1 MNLTKEEKQQI
12 IDLHFNKKKS
22 QNEIVSI
29 TGINK
34 RWVNETCKS
43 YASMKEL
50 SGLGSTEAT
59 PQVTLFPSTTNF
71 KPAPKNFDQTTP
83 NQTHQQS
90 NWGYPSSNTYELEYK
105 DRRIKDL
112 ETDKSDLRRKLEA
125 VENELASKA
134 KELQLLQLDHRTIEK
149 NHDLEIKFMQKM
161 QELDKKPSTVDKI
174 LGNDTVVKLGLAG
187 LMGKMGMG
195 EAAVSILGGVPPTPQ
210 MDVPQVPTHPLAFN
224 TQYSETLNL
233 IYQVIASMP
242 EKHLD
247 TLMNILAILLSM
259 PESID
264 NTLVA
269 LKAKVEKTKQQ
280 QQLNT
285 QA

>member
-1 MNLTKEEKQQI
+1 MNLTKEQKQNI
-12 IDLHFNKKKS
+12 IDLHFKQMKS

-34 RWVNETCKS
+34 RWVNEICKA

-59 PQVTLFPSTTNF
+59 PQVTLFPSTTNL

-125 VENELASKA
+125 IENELASKA

-149 NHDLEIKFMQKM
+149 NHDFEIKFMQKM
-161 QELDKKPSTVDKI
+161 QELDKKPSIADKI
-174 LGNDTVVKLGLAG
+174 LGNDTVLKLGLAG

-195 EAAVSILGGVPPTPQ
+195 EAAASILGGVPPTPV
-210 MDVPQVPTHPLAFN
+210 MDMPEIPTHPLTFN
-224 TQYSETLNL
+224 TNQSETLNL

-242 EKHLD
+242 EKHLE

-259 PESID
+259 PESIE

-280 QQLNT
+280 QLNT

>member
-1 MNLTKEEKQQI
+1 MKNLTESQKAEIIKQHFKE
-12 IDLHFNKKKS
+12 LKS
-22 QNEIVSI
+22 QNEIVAN

-34 RWVNETCKS
+34 RYVNEVCQA
-43 YASMKEL
+43 YAALQGLM
-50 SGLGSTEAT
+50 GLGAAEAT
-59 PQVTLFPSTTNF
+59 PQVTLFPSTTSF
-71 KPAPKNFDQTTP
+71 KPAQRIDQTTP
-83 NQTHQQS
+83 VSQPQQNS
-90 NWGYPSSNTYELEYK
+90 WGYAGSSTYELEYK

-112 ETDKSDLRRKLEA
+112 ETDKSDLRRKLEQ
-125 VENELASKA
+125 VENDLSSTK

-161 QELDKKPSTVDKI
+161 QELDKKPSTVDKL

-187 LMGKMGMG
+187 LMGKLGMG
-195 EAAVSILGGVPPTPQ
+195 EAAANILGGVPPTPQ

-224 TQYSETLNL
+224 TEYSETLNL

-242 EKHLD
+242 DKHLE

-280 QQLNT
+280 QLNT